1 MVKST
6 GVRNTS
12 RQIKADRSILDLP
25 REAKMTTAIQDIMDK
40 AIIVLANEIGKI
52 SKKSEN
58 STVTSI
64 GAVDIA
70 NLQKCTKCAVDL
82 SRELRE
88 LEKNNDYSDM
98 SDEEIKRLFDDAQAA
113 LDAKDRV

>member
-12 RQIKADRSILDLP
+12 RKLKPDKSILDLP

-40 AIIVLANEIGKI
+40 AIIVLANEISKI
-52 SKKSEN
+52 SKKSHFSNE
-58 STVTSI
+58 TSI
-64 GAVDIA
+64 GATDIG

-98 SDEEIKRLFDDAQAA
+98 SDEEIKRMFDDAQAA
-113 LDAKDRV
+113 LDAKE